1 MEEFMDEYN
10 FIELNEYKNKRDK
23 LIKENVLNN
32 EVILKV
38 KEKIKKN
45 INQKQCWVKKYF
57 IVDKCNTEEVI
68 VESNNERYSLRYY
81 FNNDNV
87 YLDNIFKYSLRN
99 NLFSIVLIVLNL
111 VILFCAPKNSNNG
124 SILFFIFLLIFTID
138 FRFHRKKYKRK
149 SDNFLEKIKNSLDE
163 TDFYNGR
170 NLLYFFL
177 TLIES
182 CIIPYGLDMNEEG
195 NLYLLLVMVVLSLVP
210 FSNYL
215 GLNLISSLLCIF
227 VVFLSTII
235 DFNVWS
241 GLVTIFSILV
251 IIMSKDIWRVL
262 QNTEDKK
269 KYKNISIL
277 DVEMVEAR
285 VFKWRLYIS
294 FMTFVTYF
302 YLYIIHK
309 FMIADLVI
317 SNFNDELRWLGFI
330 IWGTIKFIII
340 MTIYALLYRFFKSKT
355 FDIIV
360 NSITSYIY
368 KGVIN
373 FPLEVQ
379 DNYDLMESELI
390 SFDPKILVKNIDD
403 FPGECQVLISTPI
416 KEGKNSIF
424 IINEDGEVLYKKE
437 CNIRIQLRN

>member
-1 MEEFMDEYN
+1 MDEYN

>member
-1 MEEFMDEYN
+1 MDEYN

-32 EVILKV
+32 EVILKA
-38 KEKIKKN
+38 KERIKEN

-68 VESNNERYSLRYY
+68 VESNNERYSLRYF

-87 YLDNIFKYSLRN
+87 YLDNIFKYSLRTN
-99 NLFSIVLIVLNL
+99 RFPIVLIVLNL
-111 VILFCAPKNSNNG
+111 VLLFLAPKNSNYC
-124 SILFFIFLLIFTID
+124 SILFVLFFLFFTID
-138 FRFHRKKYKRK
+138 CLFHTKKYKRN
-149 SDNFLEKIKNSLDE
+149 SDNILEKIKNSLDE
-163 TDFYNGR
+163 TDIYNGK
-170 NLLYFFL
+170 NLLYFSL

-182 CIIPYGLDMNEEG
+182 CIVPYGLDMNKEG
-195 NLYLLLVMVVLSLVP
+195 NLYLLLIMLLFSLVP

-215 GLNLISSLLCIF
+215 GLNLISTLLCSL

-235 DFNVWS
+235 DFNIWS

-277 DVEMVEAR
+277 DAEMVEAR

-302 YLYIIHK
+302 YLYIIHE

-317 SNFNDELRWLGFI
+317 SHFNDEIRWLGFI
-330 IWGTIKFIII
+330 MWGTIKFIVI
-340 MTIYALLYRFFKSKT
+340 MSIYALLYRFFKSKT

-373 FPLEVQ
+373 FTLEIQ
-379 DNYDLMESELI
+379 DNYDLMESDLI
-390 SFDPKILVKNIDD
+390 SFDPRILLKNIDEL
-403 FPGECQVLISTPI
+403 PEKCQVLISTPI
-416 KEGKNSIF
+416 KEGNNNIF
-424 IINEDGEVLYKKE
+424 IINENGEVLYKKE
-437 CNIRIQLRN
+437 CSIRIRNRN